1 MASGRPVIACDSG
14 GPRESILHGTTGY
27 LCQPTAHGFAE
38 AMTRLSDASLAKRSE
53 MGKAARRHIE
63 ENFSRSK
70 LGDAIEEILT
80 PFYINSS
87 ENEATEE

>member
-1 MASGRPVIACDSG
+1 MIACDSG
-14 GPRESILHGTTGY
+14 GPRESVLHGTTGY

-38 AMTRLSDASLAKRSE
+38 AMTRLADAPIAKRIE

-70 LGDAIEEILT
+70 LGDNVEDVIKPLFVNT
-80 PFYINSS
+80 
-87 ENEATEE
+87 ENEF